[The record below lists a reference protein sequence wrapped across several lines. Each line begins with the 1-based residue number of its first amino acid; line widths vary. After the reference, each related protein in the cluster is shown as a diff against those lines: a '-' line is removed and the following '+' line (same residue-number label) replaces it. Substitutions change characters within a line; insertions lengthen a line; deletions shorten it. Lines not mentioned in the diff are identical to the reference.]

1 MKKGYAGLLLPM
13 AALPYVTLFALA
25 GMFGSTHI
33 SFFRWMMERVF
44 QNNAWYL
51 IGAVG
56 CFVAFSIG
64 FCVIF
69 FLLSIRNRWDP
80 VALVKI
86 ALTIKCIQIP
96 AYLLAFALGVVMLIT
111 IFTFPFTIALC
122 FLNGVTLI
130 LSGLVSIAS
139 VVNAER
145 KKYISRNE
153 AVGFAVLQFVFVV
166 DVISAF
172 ILFRRLS
179 KANNR

>member
-1 MKKGYAGLLLPM
+1 
-13 AALPYVTLFALA
+13 
-25 GMFGSTHI
+25 
-33 SFFRWMMERVF
+33 
-44 QNNAWYL
+44 
-51 IGAVG
+51 
-56 CFVAFSIG
+56 
-64 FCVIF
+64 
-69 FLLSIRNRWDP
+69 
-80 VALVKI
+80 
-86 ALTIKCIQIP
+86 
-96 AYLLAFALGVVMLIT
+96 LLAFALGVVMLIT

-145 KKYISRNE
+145 QKYISRNE
-153 AVGFAVLQFVFVV
+153 AVVFAVLQFVFVV